1 MPRRPAARSVAA
13 RLLAL
18 AVVGVTCGV
27 ALPASAVGPPGTTSM
42 QGLPRGATAGVL
54 HRHLA
59 YETELAAGVL
69 LRLGPS
75 DTDAVQTLMTVTH
88 APMSALAARMVKD
101 HQTDASAR
109 RAWDARV
116 GTGAPRPGERT
127 HFACS
132 IGIRRSDAAA
142 LSATPDADL
151 GEEFASIELGLVIEG
166 RQLAAALA
174 PNDGLR
180 LAVDAAQRQALHAL
194 VPLLIPTDRAFAA
207 SA

>member
-1 MPRRPAARSVAA
+1 MPHRPAARSVAA
-13 RLLAL
+13 RLFML
-18 AVVGVTCGV
+18 VVMGVTCSV
-27 ALPASAVGPPGTTSM
+27 ALPASAAGRPGHALE
-42 QGLPRGATAGVL
+42 GVPRGATAGVL

-69 LRLGPS
+69 LRLGLS
-75 DTDAVQTLMTVTH
+75 DADAVQTLRSVAG
-88 APMSALAARMVKD
+88 APMAALADRMVKD

-109 RAWDARV
+109 RVWDARV

-142 LSATPDADL
+142 LAATPEADL
-151 GEEFASIELGLVIEG
+151 GEEFASIELGLLIEG
-166 RQLAAALA
+166 RQLATALA
-174 PNDGLR
+174 PDDGLR